1 MKKTLI
7 ATTLVATAAAGT
19 TVLVAGPASADVE
32 RRGTCAGATYELNV
46 DRERGG
52 YDVDADIEN
61 ARAFSEWTVAVRHDG
76 KVAVSRTLEADDD
89 RVELVVEDAGP
100 GLPTGLDA
108 TGRGESG
115 SGSTGLGLS
124 IATRTAE
131 DSGGAITTGA
141 SDMGGARVSV
151 TLRTD

>member
-61 ARAFSEWTVAVRHDG
+61 ARAFSQWTVAVRHNG
-76 KVAVSRTLEADDD
+76 KVAVSRTLKADDEG
-89 RVELVVEDAGP
+89 ELDIE
-100 GLPTGLDA
+100 TYRRN
-108 TGRGESG
+108 TQG
-115 SGSTGLGLS
+115 SDTFVLS
-124 IATRTAE
+124 VKPV
-131 DSGGAITTGA
+131 GGKAC
-141 SDMGGARVSV
+141 SLKV
-151 TLRTD
+151 TMR